1 MLAPPSDLLRAG
13 LALKLNQ
20 IKLATRSYLRDR
32 TNQATGTVT
41 AYAVA
46 GGLFA
51 VAHVTL
57 DRAPAVCRRCPRQSA
72 RVRCAR
78 GRRVADATKFIRV
91 DRGVIETAVR
101 GLLQFHR
108 AVDGGRERQWPRCRR
123 VHGAVADPREGA
135 RAPGLLT
142 YDLILEGGTRC

>member
-1 MLAPPSDLLRAG
+1 MHTETTRVDLPIQR
-13 LALKLNQ
+13 Q
-20 IKLATRSYLRDR
+20 W
-32 TNQATGTVT
+32 VT
-41 AYAVA
+41 VA

-108 AVDGGRERQWPRCRR
+108 AVDGGRERQWPRCQISCGVDLEVFEKAER
-123 VHGAVADPREGA
+123 VIAEEVGALVFGRKGRAGIERTAECRGAGAVVWPPRE
-135 RAPGLLT
+135 
-142 YDLILEGGTRC
+142 